1 MRHLFITKSRITTY
15 NDMDGDELEWNYIMN
30 KWTSKS
36 RAMPASLCVG
46 LFTPT
51 LTLQWLDGH
60 RITNQQMLVD
70 QVHMEIQIIHQ
81 SNLSNASFAM
91 MYLQKSTGMSFWSL
105 VLALVAL
112 VALVCKCCT
121 MAVKHSG
128 KDEWC
133 LVFQQSKV
141 LLHITDFSSG
151 TGRLVQWSG
160 WIEWSCN

>member
-91 MYLQKSTGMSFWSL
+91 MYLQKSTVMSFWSL

-121 MAVKHSG
+121 MAVQHSG
-128 KDEWC
+128 KRWMMFGISAVKGSTPYHWFFLRNRKTC
-133 LVFQQSKV
+133 PMVWLNRMK
-141 LLHITDFSSG
+141 L
-151 TGRLVQWSG
+151 
-160 WIEWSCN
+160 